1 MKNGEKASISLYVL
15 IACTFFVTI
24 LFALYNNVLNKA
36 KFIEQ
41 GVKQIQENY
50 SMVINDTTS
59 IVAGKTYDNDTI
71 ININGEK
78 VSVPGGATVSKFFGE
93 YEDVNEGIV
102 IYIMKDADGDGK
114 IDTPNWSDK
123 TKMQTTYDQFVWV
136 PVKDAVLDL
145 SNSYSN
151 LDEDSVISVVQ
162 TQVDKEK
169 YPMAIKIN
177 TDGDYVGILYQFTE
191 GAENGNQYVK
201 VSLNES
207 WTPKSNKYKEPS
219 AVSADILDNLN
230 QVNGILDTDYSN
242 TSNFEK
248 ELQREYN
255 EMVSK
260 VEETGGFWIARYET
274 SNMSN
279 TTTTSYD
286 IANRRQVSSKK
297 NTTNGISDVT
307 WYRMYAQQRLYSEM
321 ALGDKTTRISSMI
334 WGSQWDQIMIW
345 MKDVES
351 STQSQSKG
359 KYYVINGTGKGNYGT
374 ISGIEDGNTNEDNP
388 ASTGSQDMYSVKN
401 IFDLAGNLIEYTLE
415 TGSSD
420 YRIER
425 GGNYSDKIAES
436 IMPSYR
442 YLSNTNLNYI
452 SRGSRFTIY

>member
-1 MKNGEKASISLYVL
+1 
-15 IACTFFVTI
+15 
-24 LFALYNNVLNKA
+24 
-36 KFIEQ
+36 
-41 GVKQIQENY
+41 
-50 SMVINDTTS
+50 
-59 IVAGKTYDNDTI
+59 
-71 ININGEK
+71 
-78 VSVPGGATVSKFFGE
+78 
-93 YEDVNEGIV
+93 
-102 IYIMKDADGDGK
+102 
-114 IDTPNWSDK
+114 
-123 TKMQTTYDQFVWV
+123 
-136 PVKDAVLDL
+136 
-145 SNSYSN
+145 
-151 LDEDSVISVVQ
+151 
-162 TQVDKEK
+162 
-169 YPMAIKIN
+169 
-177 TDGDYVGILYQFTE
+177 
-191 GAENGNQYVK
+191 
-201 VSLNES
+201 
-207 WTPKSNKYKEPS
+207 
-219 AVSADILDNLN
+219 
-230 QVNGILDTDYSN
+230 
-242 TSNFEK
+242 
-248 ELQREYN
+248 
-255 EMVSK
+255 
-260 VEETGGFWIARYET
+260 
-274 SNMSN
+274 MSN

>member
-169 YPMAIKIN
+169 YPNAK
-177 TDGDYVGILYQFTE
+177 Q
-191 GAENGNQYVK
+191 
-201 VSLNES
+201 
-207 WTPKSNKYKEPS
+207 KYR
-219 AVSADILDNLN
+219 
-230 QVNGILDTDYSN
+230 
-242 TSNFEK
+242 FE
-248 ELQREYN
+248 
-255 EMVSK
+255 
-260 VEETGGFWIARYET
+260 
-274 SNMSN
+274 
-279 TTTTSYD
+279 
-286 IANRRQVSSKK
+286 
-297 NTTNGISDVT
+297 
-307 WYRMYAQQRLYSEM
+307 
-321 ALGDKTTRISSMI
+321 
-334 WGSQWDQIMIW
+334 
-345 MKDVES
+345 
-351 STQSQSKG
+351 
-359 KYYVINGTGKGNYGT
+359 
-374 ISGIEDGNTNEDNP
+374 
-388 ASTGSQDMYSVKN
+388 
-401 IFDLAGNLIEYTLE
+401 LE
-415 TGSSD
+415 TE
-420 YRIER
+420 Y
-425 GGNYSDKIAES
+425 Y
-436 IMPSYR
+436 
-442 YLSNTNLNYI
+442 
-452 SRGSRFTIY
+452 